1 MARPT
6 KKKPAQRPIVKKRHS
21 GHSHAEALADNYVVT
36 RWATEEEGVDM
47 EERLGFVT
55 PVTPELA
62 YTAEHLALM
71 FPRRWR
77 AITITF
83 CEGADRKPYRLIAY
97 GVTTQPIAAWR
108 EGIKPF
114 IRLLLHESERSLNP
128 NHLRARA
135 TLFAPMGPHSAPID
149 RLLSSQRKA
158 LHIEQEDI
166 DAVTA
171 MSKEDPHTSFSYDQ
185 FEALELDDKLHVL
198 FTEQRLEGI

>member
-1 MARPT
+1 MARAI
-6 KKKPAQRPIVKKRHS
+6 KKKPVQRVVKKRNT
-21 GHSHAEALADNYVVT
+21 GLSHAEALADNYVVV

-71 FPRRWR
+71 KQRRWR

-83 CEGADRKPYRLIAY
+83 CQGNDGKPYRLIAY
-97 GVTTQPIAAWR
+97 GVTKQPIAAWR

-114 IRLLLHESERSLNP
+114 IRLLLQESERSLNP
-128 NHLRARA
+128 NHLQARA
-135 TLFAPMGPHSAPID
+135 TLFAPLGPHSAPIE
-149 RLLSSQRKA
+149 RLLASQRKA

-166 DAVTA
+166 DAVAA